1 MWNKRVLYP
10 AIAGVVALAVF
21 FLYQLHQLQDRFKT
35 RLPQV
40 LPGLQI
46 ADARFGYFPSPT
58 LALSQLDYQAP
69 GWNFSAQQV
78 IARFSWFS
86 LFSLSPQIKQIE
98 LYGGTI
104 APLNLNIVSLTLD
117 HIDQSYNLA
126 ELSLTAE
133 SVENNRL
140 HLTALAQRFANG
152 VALHQ
157 LQLNVEM
164 AQGYFLNNRD
174 ITLSAEKLSLS
185 QQQTQWQMVLQQ
197 GLLNQLPLESAVLHY
212 TPNNIADNHE
222 SKPHFT
228 LQLQQNGG
236 ILAINGQQQ
245 AQGNFLALRGKRL
258 SLSPLLEFLQL
269 PVLLSGVSDFSG
281 SARFNDGVLT
291 NGDLTLNISKAEL
304 NGLNL
309 LDLIS
314 QYFPI
319 RQGAKKYADR
329 VATPFEQVSAAL
341 SWNQAVLNLNKLSA
355 QGKDLNLSG
364 SGEMSLS
371 DFNCR
376 FELRLSPNIV
386 GYSQYQLPVRLFG
399 PCRSPQYQVS
409 VDKRLENQL
418 KNLLRE
424 KLRERSE

>member
-1 MWNKRVLYP
+1 M
-10 AIAGVVALAVF
+10 F

-35 RLPQV
+35 WLPQV

-46 ADARFGYFPSPT
+46 ADARFAYFPSPT

-69 GWNFSAQQV
+69 GWNFSAQQA

-104 APLNLNIVSLTLD
+104 APLNLNIVSLSLD
-117 HIDQSYNLA
+117 NIDQHYNLA
-126 ELSLTAE
+126 ELSLTAA

-157 LQLNVEM
+157 LQLNGEM
-164 AQGYFLNNRD
+164 VHGYFLNNRN
-174 ITLSAEKLSLS
+174 IALSAEKLSLS
-185 QQQTQWQMVLQQ
+185 QQQNLWQMVLQQ

-212 TPNNIADNHE
+212 TPDNISDNNDP
-222 SKPHFT
+222 KPHFT
-228 LQLQQNGG
+228 LQLQQDSG
-236 ILAINGQQQ
+236 ILEVNGQQR
-245 AQGNFLALRGKRL
+245 AQGNFLALQGKQL
-258 SLSPLLEFLQL
+258 SLSPLLAFLQL
-269 PVLLSGVSDFSG
+269 PVVLSGISDFSG
-281 SARFNDGVLT
+281 NVWFSDGVLT
-291 NGDLTLNISKAEL
+291 NGDLTLNISQAEL

-309 LDLIS
+309 LGLIS

-329 VATPFEQVSAAL
+329 IVTPFDQVSAAL
-341 SWNQAVLNLNKLSA
+341 SWNQQILSLNKLSA
-355 QGKDLNLSG
+355 QGKDLHLSG
-364 SGEMSLS
+364 SGEMNLT

-399 PCRSPQYQVS
+399 PCRSPQYQVK

-418 KNLLRE
+418 KDLLRE